1 MEINLLALLVGVV
14 ILVLVYWAIHRL
26 AGTFGLSPQ
35 IVTVIDI
42 ILVVV
47 AVLWLLSTVGLLN
60 VPVRIS

>member
-26 AGTFGLSPQ
+26 ASTFGLSPQ

-42 ILVVV
+42 ILVVI